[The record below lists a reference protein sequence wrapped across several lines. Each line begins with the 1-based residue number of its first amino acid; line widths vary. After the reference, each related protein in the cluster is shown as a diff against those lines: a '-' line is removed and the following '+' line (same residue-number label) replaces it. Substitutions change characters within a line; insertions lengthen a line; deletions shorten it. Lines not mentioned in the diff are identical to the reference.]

1 MNRWGIIN
9 EGQAGFLSAMFPLII
24 VVVCF
29 ILHQDQDQWTSMSKL
44 YLKCFCILFMIGA
57 KAGQGLTND
66 ISCTQCHCQ
75 WAFLFSLVGVG
86 GAFSLLFWSDAGHL

>member
-1 MNRWGIIN
+1 
-9 EGQAGFLSAMFPLII
+9 
-24 VVVCF
+24 
-29 ILHQDQDQWTSMSKL
+29 
-44 YLKCFCILFMIGA
+44 MIGA

-86 GAFSLLFWSDAGHL
+86 GAFSLLFWSDAGHLVCVVQKYGAYTIPKLVLNFKETETCGFNSEAVALFCLDGVVQQAKQPFK